1 MFAVIKY
8 LNQYRNFSM
17 EILNITTNIEQ
28 ADSMA
33 LKYAEEKYGFDIS
46 HVIET
51 TIDIKNIRCEYSLG
65 DGVNR
70 TVFAVMQIP
79 DLEK

>member
-1 MFAVIKY
+1 
-8 LNQYRNFSM
+8 
-17 EILNITTNIEQ
+17 
-28 ADSMA
+28 MA